1 MSKNSRTLGEMSQ
14 ELDEFIKVRGWKGSR
29 PGRLM
34 LNLVGEIGELSEAI
48 NKTES
53 FQVDEDMRKEI
64 GFEMV
69 DVLNYLMRLANEYG
83 VDIVEVWEEKM
94 PLLAE
99 KYPVDIDRDQVG
111 LRREEYRKS
120 GKNKLYK

>member
-14 ELDEFIKVRGWKGSR
+14 ELDDFVEARGWRGKD
-29 PGRLM
+29 PARLM
-34 LNLVGEIGELSEAI
+34 LSLVGEIGELSEVV
-48 NKTES
+48 NKTDS
-53 FQVDEDMRKEI
+53 FLVNEEMRKEI

-69 DVLNYLMRLANEYG
+69 DVLNYLMRLAREYQI
-83 VDIVEVWEEKM
+83 DLEDMWSEKM
-94 PLLAE
+94 PLLGE
-99 KYPVDIDRDQVG
+99 KYPVGIDRDKVG

>member
-14 ELDEFIKVRGWKGSR
+14 ELDDFVEARGWRVSDSS
-29 PGRLM
+29 RLM
-34 LNLVGEIGELSEAI
+34 LNLVGEIGELSEVV

-83 VDIVEVWEEKM
+83 VNLVEVWEEKM

>member
-14 ELDEFIKVRGWKGSR
+14 ELDDFVEARGWRVSDSS
-29 PGRLM
+29 RLM
-34 LNLVGEIGELSEAI
+34 LNLVGEIGELSEVV

-83 VDIVEVWEEKM
+83 VNLVEVWEEKM

-120 GKNKLYK
+120 GKTKLYK

>member
-14 ELDEFIKVRGWKGSR
+14 ELDGFVEARGWRVKD
-29 PGRLM
+29 PARLM
-34 LNLVGEIGELSEAI
+34 LNLVGEIGELSEAV

-53 FQVDEDMRKEI
+53 FQVGEDMRKEI

-83 VDIVEVWEEKM
+83 VNLVEVWEEKM